1 MALPIRKL
9 TFDDLRAMPDDGWR
23 HEIIDGELVVS
34 PAPSPLH
41 QLLVYVLYGL
51 LDRHVLERELGIVLG
66 APIDVKFND
75 FFSLQPDICF
85 VNAER
90 VGIVV
95 DGFLNGAPDLVVEV
109 LSPSTTR
116 HDLRTKR
123 AAYERFGV
131 REYWVLDPD
140 SERLLV
146 HRLVDG
152 RYQTALDDQGA
163 VRSGVIDG
171 FVLDVP
177 DLFTAVRRRLNVG
190 RNI

>member
-1 MALPIRKL
+1 MNRFRRL

-51 LDRHVLERELGIVLG
+51 IDRHVVERELGIVLG
-66 APIDVKFND
+66 APIDVKFD
-75 FFSLQPDICF
+75 EFYGLQPDICF
-85 VNAER
+85 VSSER
-90 VGIVV
+90 RGVV
-95 DGFLNGAPDLVVEV
+95 QEGFLLGAPDLVVEV

-123 AAYERFGV
+123 AAFERFGV
-131 REYWVLDPD
+131 REYWVLDPE

-146 HRLVDG
+146 HRLVEG
-152 RYQTALDDQGA
+152 RFQIALDDQGN
-163 VRSGVIDG
+163 VRSNVIDG

-177 DLFTAVRRRLNVG
+177 ALFASVRKRLNIVQKA
-190 RNI
+190 